1 MKENKHIILF
11 LISIIIFGGL
21 YFESNIHKRF
31 LHEKNLQKSPFTETK
46 KLSRDD
52 RKAKGLPPD
61 AYYERIWELTMDPV
75 LGRPKTENIFK
86 IHEDQEMSRKMK
98 IDGVPGQSEEM
109 KWIKRGPI
117 NVGGRTKTAMFDPN
131 DSSNKKVFA
140 GGVSG
145 GLFVNNDISD
155 PESEWQMIPGIPK
168 NLAVSSITYDPNNKN
183 IFYVGTG
190 EIYTRGD
197 ALGNGL
203 WKSSDGGVTW
213 SNVLVGGRFSDEP
226 VFSTNK
232 NNLEIISPTGTD
244 PFEFRQA
251 AFGPNLSDTPLDRL
265 EGTIV
270 LSDPITACDDFS
282 DSYDFS
288 GKIVLIEDSG
298 CPYFDKVT
306 KAQAAG
312 AKAVVVYGK
321 DNGESDWE
329 DTLVYMGPGDNDS
342 STITIPA
349 IFIKASDGSTL
360 KDLIES
366 NSDVSVRFS
375 KRVKIYV
382 DNRQIVPGMFFVNDV
397 VVRKNGDISEVYAAV
412 GSAQW
417 DRVIP
422 GLDGNIIT
430 LFGGGT
436 NDGIYKSVDE
446 GKTWEKIDLYYS
458 ADSILSFSN
467 YNVIPMDL
475 EISSDNKIFAS
486 TTHDAIFGV
495 NSLSSLGGG
504 RIYRSDDAGNSFEII
519 HEIRFDYTTSDG
531 VTDSYSAGRTEIEF
545 TADDQLIALART
557 VSSDG
562 YFRPIILKGSVDD
575 YINNQV
581 TTVPLPIDEDS
592 ENVSADDFTR
602 GQSNYNLVIEA
613 NPKDK
618 DDVFVGGINL
628 FRSSNFS
635 NYGNANPWEQF
646 SHRSGGFS
654 LKYTHTDQHGTII
667 NENDGNKIIFTNDG
681 GIAYSGDNG
690 NTMAHRNKK
699 YQTTQFYTVAVAP
712 VDMFKDYKTKVE
724 AWDPDTGNRDFVL
737 TIDNLSDVYAGGTQD
752 NGTLLISNDGS
763 DTMGVDIGSGDGA
776 ATMFSENINN
786 KYIVYNYVYNTRVR
800 VLNMNNPTGF
810 SNVDGETSVWW
821 RISNNDESRGDFIN
835 AQALDSNFGIIYSN
849 GFSNGV
855 SSIIAYY
862 GWDDFN
868 TSEQGTVADTYEIT
882 SGLFNNLTAMTIS
895 PHTTNSSTLY
905 AGGETGYLYKITNAN
920 NQNSQSVNRIDQ
932 GIFVGSVSDIELGSS
947 EDEIFVTM
955 YNYGVENIFYTNNGG
970 ATWTNKEGNLPD
982 MPVYNILQNP
992 LNPEE
997 VIIGTELGVWHTK
1010 DFSSENP
1017 SWQQSNAGM
1026 KDVRVTD
1033 MDLRKGDNTVFIS
1046 TYGLGIYSGVFSND
1060 DPTFSIDTDDEQIE
1074 ISQGKS
1080 GSFEVKYNVVNAFN
1094 EDVTFSVEGLPST
1107 VTYSISP
1114 SSTVAINS
1122 SGSVNITL
1130 NVDQNA
1136 EAKTYPLTIK
1146 ATAETQTKTLSY
1158 DLIVNEPTI
1167 EISTEN
1173 DSLELN
1179 QGEEGK
1185 IQVDYKV
1192 YAGFDEETTFSVSG
1206 LPADTDVTYDPSN
1219 PFRINSDGSVEITLK
1234 IDENAE
1240 AKTYPLT
1247 ITATA
1252 ETKTKSTSFDLIVKS
1267 IDNDNDGENN
1277 DSDNCP
1283 DTSNADQKDSDN
1295 DGIGD
1300 ACDAT
1305 PFGQNVFSLLV
1316 KDETCRSSNDGS
1328 MSLSISIS
1336 DPTFTVAV
1344 TGGPSGFTHTPEAI
1358 EGTSWSLDNMQ
1369 AGSYTVCLTTE
1380 GLSNFKQCFNV
1391 SITEPQELTVTATV
1405 DDDDEYVN
1413 LAFGGSNRY
1422 YIKLNNKLISTDQSE
1437 YRLKLKKGLNFI
1449 KVTGDKDCQGSFE
1462 KTVFN
1467 SEDIL
1472 LSPNP
1477 TNSVSTLYIGGDDND
1492 ISLSMFDNAGRLL
1505 WVQDRKVNN
1514 SRSMDI
1520 VVSNLKA
1527 GTYYLK
1533 VESKTVRKTAKLIK
1547 K

>member
-11 LISIIIFGGL
+11 LISIIVFGGL

-31 LHEKNLQKSPFTETK
+31 LHEKNLQKSPFKETK

-117 NVGGRTKTAMFDPN
+117 NIGGRTKTAMFDPN

-155 PESEWQMIPGIPK
+155 PESEWQMITGIPK

-232 NNLEIISPTGTD
+232 NNLEVISPTGTD

-312 AKAVVVYGK
+312 AKAVVIFGK
-321 DNGESDWE
+321 DSGAADWE
-329 DTLVYMGPGDNDS
+329 DNLIYMGPGDNDS

-366 NSDVSVRFS
+366 NSDVSVRLS

-422 GLDGNIIT
+422 GLDGNTIT

-495 NSLSSLGGG
+495 NSISSLGGG

-575 YINNQV
+575 YVNNQV

-613 NPKDK
+613 NPNDK

-646 SHRSGGFS
+646 SHRSGSFS

-724 AWDPDTGNRDFVL
+724 AWDPDTGNRDFIL
-737 TIDNLSDVYAGGTQD
+737 TIENLSDVYAGGTQD

-895 PHTTNSSTLY
+895 PHTTNSSTLF

-920 NQNSQSVNRIDQ
+920 NQTSQTVNRIDQ

-955 YNYGVENIFYTNNGG
+955 YNYGVENIFYTNDGG
-970 ATWTNKEGNLPD
+970 DTWLNKEGNLPD

-1017 SWQQSNAGM
+1017 SWQQSNTGM

-1046 TYGLGIYSGVFSND
+1046 TYGLGIYSGIFSND

-1080 GSFEVKYNVVNAFN
+1080 GSFEVKYNIVNGFN

-1130 NVDQNA
+1130 DVGQNT

-1146 ATAETQTKTLSY
+1146 ATAESQTKTLSY

-1316 KDETCRSSNDGS
+1316 KDETCRSANDGS

-1336 DPTFTVAV
+1336 DPKFTVAV

-1380 GLSNFKQCFNV
+1380 GLENFKQCFNV
-1391 SITEPQELTVTATV
+1391 SITEPQDLTVTATV

-1413 LAFGGSNRY
+1413 LAFGGSNSY
-1422 YIKLNNKLISTDQSE
+1422 YIKLNNELISTDKSE

-1449 KVTGDKDCQGSFE
+1449 KVTGDKDCQGSYE

-1477 TNSVSTLYIGGDDND
+1477 TNSISTLYVGGDDND

>member
-1 MKENKHIILF
+1 MA
-11 LISIIIFGGL
+11 
-21 YFESNIHKRF
+21 
-31 LHEKNLQKSPFTETK
+31 
-46 KLSRDD
+46 DD
-52 RKAKGLPPD
+52 S
-61 AYYERIWELTMDPV
+61 W
-75 LGRPKTENIFK
+75 N
-86 IHEDQEMSRKMK
+86 S
-98 IDGVPGQSEEM
+98 
-109 KWIKRGPI
+109 
-117 NVGGRTKTAMFDPN
+117 
-131 DSSNKKVFA
+131 
-140 GGVSG
+140 
-145 GLFVNNDISD
+145 
-155 PESEWQMIPGIPK
+155 K

-232 NNLEIISPTGTD
+232 NNLEVISPTGTD

-329 DTLVYMGPGDNDS
+329 DNLVYMGPGDNDS

-366 NSDVSVRFS
+366 NSDVSVRLS

-458 ADSILSFSN
+458 ANSILSFSN

-724 AWDPDTGNRDFVL
+724 AWDPDTGNRNFVL

-776 ATMFSENINN
+776 ATMFSDNINN

-882 SGLFNNLTAMTIS
+882 SGLFNNLTAMTVS

-955 YNYGVENIFYTNNGG
+955 YNYGVENIFYSNNGG

-997 VIIGTELGVWHTK
+997 VIIGTELGVWHAK
-1010 DFSSENP
+1010 DFP
-1017 SWQQSNAGM
+1017 
-1026 KDVRVTD
+1026 
-1033 MDLRKGDNTVFIS
+1033 
-1046 TYGLGIYSGVFSND
+1046 
-1060 DPTFSIDTDDEQIE
+1060 
-1074 ISQGKS
+1074 
-1080 GSFEVKYNVVNAFN
+1080 
-1094 EDVTFSVEGLPST
+1094 
-1107 VTYSISP
+1107 
-1114 SSTVAINS
+1114 
-1122 SGSVNITL
+1122 
-1130 NVDQNA
+1130 
-1136 EAKTYPLTIK
+1136 
-1146 ATAETQTKTLSY
+1146 
-1158 DLIVNEPTI
+1158 
-1167 EISTEN
+1167 
-1173 DSLELN
+1173 
-1179 QGEEGK
+1179 
-1185 IQVDYKV
+1185 
-1192 YAGFDEETTFSVSG
+1192 
-1206 LPADTDVTYDPSN
+1206 
-1219 PFRINSDGSVEITLK
+1219 LK
-1234 IDENAE
+1234 I
-1240 AKTYPLT
+1240 P
-1247 ITATA
+1247 
-1252 ETKTKSTSFDLIVKS
+1252 
-1267 IDNDNDGENN
+1267 
-1277 DSDNCP
+1277 
-1283 DTSNADQKDSDN
+1283 
-1295 DGIGD
+1295 
-1300 ACDAT
+1300 
-1305 PFGQNVFSLLV
+1305 
-1316 KDETCRSSNDGS
+1316 
-1328 MSLSISIS
+1328 
-1336 DPTFTVAV
+1336 
-1344 TGGPSGFTHTPEAI
+1344 H
-1358 EGTSWSLDNMQ
+1358 
-1369 AGSYTVCLTTE
+1369 
-1380 GLSNFKQCFNV
+1380 
-1391 SITEPQELTVTATV
+1391 
-1405 DDDDEYVN
+1405 
-1413 LAFGGSNRY
+1413 GSN
-1422 YIKLNNKLISTDQSE
+1422 
-1437 YRLKLKKGLNFI
+1437 
-1449 KVTGDKDCQGSFE
+1449 
-1462 KTVFN
+1462 
-1467 SEDIL
+1467 
-1472 LSPNP
+1472 
-1477 TNSVSTLYIGGDDND
+1477 
-1492 ISLSMFDNAGRLL
+1492 
-1505 WVQDRKVNN
+1505 
-1514 SRSMDI
+1514 
-1520 VVSNLKA
+1520 
-1527 GTYYLK
+1527 
-1533 VESKTVRKTAKLIK
+1533 
-1547 K
+1547 

>member
-1 MKENKHIILF
+1 MKEYKPIILF
-11 LISIIIFGGL
+11 LISIVVFGGL
-21 YFESNIHKRF
+21 YFKSNIHKKF
-31 LHEKNLQKSPFTETK
+31 LHEKNLKKSPFTESI
-46 KLSRDD
+46 KLSRNE

-61 AYYERIWELTMDPV
+61 AYYERIWELTMDPI

-86 IHEDQEMSRKMK
+86 ITEDQEILRKIK
-98 IDGVPGQSEEM
+98 VDGVPGQSEDM
-109 KWIKRGPI
+109 KWVKRGPT

-131 DSSNKKVFA
+131 DTSNKKVFA

-145 GLFVNNDISD
+145 GLFVNDDISD
-155 PESEWQMIPGIPK
+155 PESAWRMITGIPK
-168 NLAVSSITYDPNNKN
+168 NLAVSSITYDPNDKKT
-183 IFYVGTG
+183 FYVGTG

-203 WKSSDGGVTW
+203 WKSTDGGDTW
-213 SNVLVGGRFSDEP
+213 SNALVGGRFNDEP

-232 NNLEIISPTGTD
+232 NTIEIISPEGTN
-244 PFEFRQA
+244 PIEFRQA
-251 AFGPNLSDTPLDRL
+251 AFGPNLNDKPLERL

-282 DSYDFS
+282 DSYDFN

-312 AKAVVVYGK
+312 ALAVVVFGK
-321 DNGESDWE
+321 NSGASDWV
-329 DTLVYMGPGDNDS
+329 DNLVYMGPGDNDS

-349 IFIKASDGSTL
+349 IFIKASDGLTI
-360 KDLIES
+360 KNLIES
-366 NSDVSVRFS
+366 NSDVSVRLS

-397 VVRKNGDISEVYAAV
+397 VVRKNGDQSEVYAAV
-412 GSAQW
+412 GSARW
-417 DRVIP
+417 DRATVNF
-422 GLDGNIIT
+422 GETTYT

-436 NDGIYKSVDE
+436 NDGIYKSVDK
-446 GKTWEKIDLYYS
+446 GDSWEKIDLYHPS
-458 ADSILSFSN
+458 DEQMGFSN
-467 YNVIPMDL
+467 YPVIPIDL

-486 TTHDAIFGV
+486 TTHDAVMGI
-495 NSLSSLGGG
+495 SSTASLGGG
-504 RIYRSDDAGNSFEII
+504 RIYMSNDSGSKFDLI
-519 HEIRFDYTTSDG
+519 HETRFDYTNSDG
-531 VTDSYSAGRTEIEF
+531 ETNSYPAGRTEIEF
-545 TADDQLIALART
+545 TADDQLLTLTRT
-557 VSSDG
+557 VVDG
-562 YFRPIILKGSVDD
+562 TFKPLVIKGSIDD
-575 YINNQV
+575 YINNE
-581 TTVPLPIDEDS
+581 TIDVPLPIDQDI
-592 ENVSADDFTR
+592 NINADDFTR

-613 NPKDK
+613 NPKNK
-618 DDVFVGGINL
+618 DDVFIGGINL
-628 FRSSNFS
+628 FRSSEFS
-635 NYGNANPWEQF
+635 SASGNPWQQF
-646 SHRSGGFS
+646 SHSSGDYG

-667 NENDGNKIIFTNDG
+667 NENDTNKIIFTNDG
-681 GIAYSGDNG
+681 GIAYSDDNG
-690 NTMAHRNKK
+690 QFMAHRNKN
-699 YQTTQFYTVAVAP
+699 YQTTQFYTIAVAP
-712 VDMFKDYKTKVE
+712 TTMFQDYKTKVE
-724 AWDPDTGNRDFVL
+724 AWDPVTGNRDYIV
-737 TIDNLSDVYAGGTQD
+737 TVENTSDVYAGGSQD
-752 NGTLLISNDGS
+752 NGTLLMANNGS
-763 DTMGVDIGSGDGA
+763 ASTAVDFGSGDGA
-776 ATMFSENINN
+776 ATMFSTNPNN
-786 KYIVYNYVYNTRVR
+786 KYVVYNYVYNNAVR

-810 SNVDGETSVWW
+810 SGVDGETSVWW
-821 RISNNDESRGDFIN
+821 RISSNNDNRGDFIN
-835 AQALDSNFGIIYSN
+835 AQALDSNQGII
-849 GFSNGV
+849 FSNG
-855 SSIIAYY
+855 SLGSIIAYY
-862 GWDDFN
+862 GWDDFD
-868 TSEQGTVADTYEIT
+868 TSEQGSIADSYEIT
-882 SGLFNNLTAMTIS
+882 GLSGDLTAIS
-895 PHTTNSSTLY
+895 VSPYTTTSSILI
-905 AGGETGYLYKITNAN
+905 AGNDSGDIFKVTNA
-920 NQNSQSVNRIDQ
+920 QNSTSRSISRI
-932 GIFVGSVSDIELGSS
+932 GGNNFIGSVSDIEFGSN
-947 EDEIFVTM
+947 ENEIFVTM
-955 YNYGVENIFYTNNGG
+955 YNYGVENIYYTSDGG
-970 ATWTNKEGNLPD
+970 SNWTIKEGNLPD

-997 VIIGTELGVWHTK
+997 VIIGTELGVWYTK
-1010 DFSSENP
+1010 DFASENP

-1046 TYGLGIYSGVFSND
+1046 TYGLGIFSGVFTND
-1060 DPTFSIDTDDEQIE
+1060 DPSFSISTDDEQIE

-1080 GSFEVKYNVVNAFN
+1080 GSFEVKYNIVNAFDEN
-1094 EDVTFSVEGLPST
+1094 VTFSVEGLPST
-1107 VTYSISP
+1107 VTYNVTP

-1130 NVDQNA
+1130 DVDQNA

-1158 DLIVNEPTI
+1158 DLIVNEPTV

-1173 DSLELN
+1173 DSLAIN

-1219 PFRINSDGSVEITLK
+1219 PLTINSDGSVEITLK

-1283 DTSNADQKDSDN
+1283 DTSNADQKDSDK

-1305 PFGQNVFSLLV
+1305 PFGQNVFSLLI
-1316 KDETCRSSNDGS
+1316 KDETCRSANDGS

-1336 DPTFTVAV
+1336 DPKFTVAV

-1369 AGSYTVCLTTE
+1369 AGSYTVCLTTG
-1380 GLSNFKQCFNV
+1380 GLSNFKQCFNI
-1391 SITEPQELTVTATV
+1391 SITEPQDLTVTATV
-1405 DDDDEYVN
+1405 DDNDEYVN

-1422 YIKLNNKLISTDQSE
+1422 YIKLNNELISTDQSD

-1449 KVTGDKDCQGSFE
+1449 KVTGDKDCQGSYE

-1477 TNSVSTLYIGGDDND
+1477 TNSISTLYVGGEDND

-1520 VVSNLKA
+1520 VVNNLKA